1 MEYLRSR
8 SDLFSLGSGFT
19 SAMSEITPRRFE
31 KYHIKTY
38 VMLERL
44 KEKKERNTGRC
55 TSKKTGPSFLKT
67 VFVLIHTST

>member
-19 SAMSEITPRRFE
+19 SAISEITPRRFE

-44 KEKKERNTGRC
+44 KEKKKEIQAAAHQRR
-55 TSKKTGPSFLKT
+55 LVR
-67 VFVLIHTST
+67 VF